1 MCIHAAK
8 TLLQSFSNGAG
19 SRTIGRGDYL
29 DQPLEINDDAM
40 AALRYGIEGMRKA
53 QKLST
58 VEGLEI

>member
-1 MCIHAAK
+1 MHPCCKNTIAE
-8 TLLQSFSNGAG
+8 LQQWSWKQDDRS
-19 SRTIGRGDYL
+19 GDYL